1 MVTRN
6 ATNTIEFG
14 IQEFGAPI
22 SYFTIDAG
30 ASLAGETNPGEAVE
44 AITELMARKGT
55 IIALGTENTGV
66 FRVAIENSTWTQ
78 ATLEAELQALGATVG
93 SNNFNMAPCTVA
105 DFVL

>member
-14 IQEFGAPI
+14 TQEFGAPI

-30 ASLAGETNPGEAVE
+30 ASLASETNPGEAVE
-44 AITELMARKGT
+44 AITELMSQKGT
-55 IIALGTENTGV
+55 VIALGTELNGV
-66 FRVAIENSTWTQ
+66 FRVAIENNTWTQ

-105 DFVL
+105 NFVL